1 MRDGGLKS
9 GLMASVMGER
19 VVSFMKPKPSPFPL
33 LRIGGS
39 RDGAYLVPSVL
50 DDVTA
55 CFSPGVANRKNF
67 EDELLEGFGIRSH
80 LMDFSSDVENFE
92 TPLVAGHQTFRKKWL
107 SPDGGKDSL
116 SISEWVSR
124 EEGDVCSNFLLQMD
138 IEGAE
143 YANILQTSSETLDR
157 FLVLVVEFHDV
168 ASRVLAQGEQRREL
182 EGVIDL
188 LSRSF
193 VSVHARINNYCDVR
207 RLGAKIRI
215 PQVLEVTFLRADHF
229 QTISNVDYAVPLIP
243 HPLDISRNNPR
254 YRPVHL
260 TAEWRHGAIAMSSL
274 LKIFV
279 DWADFCV
286 YPWRSQLLA
295 IVNRLYTKLPRG
307 LRSELG
313 LLRLRLG
320 EK

>member
-9 GLMASVMGER
+9 GLMASVVGER

-67 EDELLEGFGIRSH
+67 EDELLERFGIRSH
-80 LMDFSSDVENFE
+80 LMDFSSDVEKFE

-143 YANILQTSSETLDR
+143 YANILQTSSETLER

-188 LSRSF
+188 LSKSF
-193 VSVHARINNYCDVR
+193 VSVHARINNCCAVR
-207 RLGAKIRI
+207 RLGARIRI
-215 PQVLEVTFLRADHF
+215 PEVLEVTFLRADYFGSASH
-229 QTISNVDYAVPLIP
+229 TEWAVPP
-243 HPLDISRNNPR
+243 VPSPLDIARNVLW
-254 YRPVHL
+254 YRPRHL
-260 TAEWRHGAIAMSSL
+260 SAEWRHGAIAMSSL
-274 LKIFV
+274 SKILG
-279 DWADFCV
+279 DWADFLLYV
-286 YPWRSQLLA
+286 RRSYSLA
-295 IVNRLYTKLPRG
+295 LVNWLYTRLPRG

-313 LLRLRLG
+313 LLRRRLG